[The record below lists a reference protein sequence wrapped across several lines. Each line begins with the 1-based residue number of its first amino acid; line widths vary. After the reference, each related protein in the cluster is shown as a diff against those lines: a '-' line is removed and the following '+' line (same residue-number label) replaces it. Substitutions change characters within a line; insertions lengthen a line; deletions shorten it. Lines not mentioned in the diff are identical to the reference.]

1 MRADGNADPVAR
13 TLEKRL
19 ELVER
24 VAEPAAF
31 DRRSWLWM
39 VLLGVILPLVL
50 ILLGWRFVAVP

>member
-1 MRADGNADPVAR
+1 MHAEGNADPVAR

-24 VAEPAAF
+24 VAETDAF

-39 VLLGVILPLVL
+39 VLSGVILPLVL
-50 ILLGWRFVAVP
+50 ILLGWRFVA